1 MCTTTLL
8 GYILFSFKGCKI
20 YNVDPKNDEFK
31 RDFDPIDFNF
41 DFYIFL
47 HYALNIL
54 VSRRLIKIRRENYI
68 FYNKKK
74 QDFRSV
80 EDLFIYEPEAYLWVG
95 ERL

>member
-1 MCTTTLL
+1 MMNLNEILIPLILTLV
-8 GYILFSFKGCKI
+8 FI
-20 YNVDPKNDEFK
+20 Y
-31 RDFDPIDFNF
+31 
-41 DFYIFL
+41 FL
-47 HYALNIL
+47 YYALNIL
-54 VSRRLIKIRRENYI
+54 VSRRLNKIRRENYI

>member
-1 MCTTTLL
+1 MMNLNEILIPLILTL
-8 GYILFSFKGCKI
+8 
-20 YNVDPKNDEFK
+20 
-31 RDFDPIDFNF
+31 
-41 DFYIFL
+41 IFIFFL
-47 HYALNIL
+47 YYALNIL
-54 VSRRLIKIRRENYI
+54 VSRRLNKIRRENYI

>member
-1 MCTTTLL
+1 MMNLNEILIPLILTLV
-8 GYILFSFKGCKI
+8 FI
-20 YNVDPKNDEFK
+20 Y
-31 RDFDPIDFNF
+31 
-41 DFYIFL
+41 FL
-47 HYALNIL
+47 YYALNIL